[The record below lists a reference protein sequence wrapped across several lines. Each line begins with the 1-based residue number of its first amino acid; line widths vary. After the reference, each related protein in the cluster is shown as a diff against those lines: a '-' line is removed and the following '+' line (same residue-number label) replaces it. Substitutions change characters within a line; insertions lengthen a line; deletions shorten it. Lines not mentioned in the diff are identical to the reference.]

1 MKKIFTTLCL
11 VMGIYSLTQAQ
22 SKKTMEFG
30 VSGGINASYVIS
42 SQQNSV
48 SPGLIWSP
56 NFAVSAER
64 AISDQWGIK
73 AKVIYDPKGWG
84 DGFYTTGSKTVTG
97 VYYSINY
104 ITIPIAAT
112 VHFGSENNWYA
123 NVGPYVGFLLSAKEN
138 YANTDLKSSFNSTDI
153 GAAGGLGIQFPLNN
167 KLKIFFEYEGQL
179 GFSNILVNLTSYSDG
194 AQNFRSAFNLGLK
207 F

>member
-1 MKKIFTTLCL
+1 MKKMFTVLFM
-11 VMGIYSLTQAQ
+11 VMGISSLTQAQ

-30 VSGGINASYVIS
+30 VSGGINASYVTS

-56 NFAVSAER
+56 NFAISAER
-64 AISDQWGIK
+64 AINEQWGIK

-84 DGFYTTGSKTVTG
+84 DGYYFSNQKTVTG

-112 VHFGSENNWYA
+112 IHFGSENNWYA
-123 NVGPYVGFLLSAKEN
+123 NAGPYVGFLLSAKEN
-138 YANTDLKSSFNSTDI
+138 YANTDLKSSFSSTDF
-153 GAAGGLGIQFPLNN
+153 GAAGGLGIQFPLTN

-179 GFSNILVNLTSYSDG
+179 GVSNILVNLTSYSDG
-194 AQNFRSAFNLGLK
+194 ASNFRSAFNLGLK